1 MDAAVL
7 TPTHIPQLATGVE
20 ICKCPP
26 EYNSTSCQDP
36 SIGYYRWY
44 KNTTVTS
51 TIVIDLVGE
60 AKACQCNGRSNICN
74 IETGY
79 CLNCRGN
86 TAGQDAIFA
95 RTVSTGMPTWLQT
108 VPLPAS
114 GQKIFEYLH
123 DSRQHGA
130 DLRLQTWLHREE
142 MRAMLARI
150 LRIPSSARWKMHAVR
165 MQPAEV

>member
-7 TPTHIPQLATGVE
+7 TPTHTPQLATGVE

-79 CLNCRGN
+79 CSVKQLSILFFLNITN
-86 TAGQDAIFA
+86 
-95 RTVSTGMPTWLQT
+95 
-108 VPLPAS
+108 
-114 GQKIFEYLH
+114 
-123 DSRQHGA
+123 
-130 DLRLQTWLHREE
+130 
-142 MRAMLARI
+142 
-150 LRIPSSARWKMHAVR
+150 
-165 MQPAEV
+165 